1 MKSQIKFEEK
11 SFAIYGLG
19 KTGNSVIN
27 YFKRFGF
34 KNYIIWDDNENLKKK
49 WELTKNKERRFK
61 TLLNFVD
68 FIIVSPGINIK
79 KSKLKKILLKN
90 KSRIITDLD
99 LFYIQ
104 NPKLKSV
111 VVTGSN
117 GKSTTCKILD
127 HVFNKNKIP
136 TVLGGN
142 IGKPILD
149 VSLKK
154 NPWVIIEA
162 SSFQLA
168 YSKFVKPSYALLINI
183 SKDHIEWHGSFLKY
197 INSKLKIFE
206 KQKKNDLA
214 LFNSKKILKIY
225 KKRKYLGNIHFV
237 KNNNYKKIEKYFKNN
252 SFNFNMN
259 KENLSYVISLSKIFK
274 IKEKGLIDSLNSFKG
289 LPHRHEIFL
298 KKNNKIFINDS
309 KATSFSACEVALKN
323 NDNIY
328 WILGGMPKER
338 DKFNITKFKNKII
351 KSYIIGKYMKKFEK
365 HLKNKVE
372 INFSKTLN
380 SAVISILKDIQNDNK
395 TKFTIILSPASASY
409 DQFKNFEERGNK
421 FKKLVKIY
429 ARKLL

>member
-34 KNYIIWDDNENLKKK
+34 ENYIIWDDNKNLKKK
-49 WELTKNKERRFK
+49 WELTKNKETRFK

-127 HVFNKNKIP
+127 HVFNKNKVP

-206 KQKKNDLA
+206 KQKTNDLA

>member
-34 KNYIIWDDNENLKKK
+34 ENYIIWDDNKNLKKK
-49 WELTKNKERRFK
+49 WELTKNKETRFK

-127 HVFNKNKIP
+127 HVFNKNKVP

-298 KKNNKIFINDS
+298 KKNNKTFINDS
-309 KATSFSACEVALKN
+309 KATSFSACEIALKN

>member
-34 KNYIIWDDNENLKKK
+34 ENYIIWDDNKNLKKK
-49 WELTKNKERRFK
+49 WELTKNKETRFK

-127 HVFNKNKIP
+127 HVFNKNKVP

-206 KQKKNDLA
+206 KQKTNDLA

-298 KKNNKIFINDS
+298 KKNNKTFINDS
-309 KATSFSACEVALKN
+309 KATSFSACEIALKN

>member
-34 KNYIIWDDNENLKKK
+34 ENYIIWDDNKNLKKK
-49 WELTKNKERRFK
+49 WELTKNKETRFK

-127 HVFNKNKIP
+127 HVFNKNKVP
-136 TVLGGN
+136 SVLGGN

-206 KQKKNDLA
+206 KQKTNDLA

-298 KKNNKIFINDS
+298 KKNNKTFINDS
-309 KATSFSACEVALKN
+309 KATSFSACEIALKN

>member
-34 KNYIIWDDNENLKKK
+34 ENYIIWDDNKNLKKK
-49 WELTKNKERRFK
+49 WELTKNKETRFK

-127 HVFNKNKIP
+127 HVFNKNKVP
-136 TVLGGN
+136 SVLGGN

-259 KENLSYVISLSKIFK
+259 K
-274 IKEKGLIDSLNSFKG
+274 
-289 LPHRHEIFL
+289 
-298 KKNNKIFINDS
+298 
-309 KATSFSACEVALKN
+309 
-323 NDNIY
+323 
-328 WILGGMPKER
+328 
-338 DKFNITKFKNKII
+338 
-351 KSYIIGKYMKKFEK
+351 
-365 HLKNKVE
+365 
-372 INFSKTLN
+372 
-380 SAVISILKDIQNDNK
+380 
-395 TKFTIILSPASASY
+395 
-409 DQFKNFEERGNK
+409 
-421 FKKLVKIY
+421 
-429 ARKLL
+429 